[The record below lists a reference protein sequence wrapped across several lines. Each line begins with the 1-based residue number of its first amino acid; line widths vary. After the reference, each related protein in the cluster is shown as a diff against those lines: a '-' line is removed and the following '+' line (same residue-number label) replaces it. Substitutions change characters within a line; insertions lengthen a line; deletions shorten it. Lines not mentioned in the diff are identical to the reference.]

1 MNQPRLPRYGT
12 IPVVLV
18 LVSLILGAC
27 GGQPGAA
34 GGPGDGE
41 GSGDFCLNVA
51 ALEIAMRE
59 DRPGIQAVLE
69 SQTPAGFEEQVAVI
83 GQFIE
88 IVEEGGDPHQD
99 ADFLDDYDNAWN
111 DLRDHCGLRG
121 QEG

>member
-1 MNQPRLPRYGT
+1 MSQSRLPRLGT
-12 IPVVLV
+12 IRVLLV
-18 LVSLILGAC
+18 LVSLVLGAC
-27 GGQPGAA
+27 GGEPGAA
-34 GGPGDGE
+34 GAPEDAE

-88 IVEEGGDPHQD
+88 IVEDGGDPHQD
-99 ADFLDDYDNAWN
+99 ADFLDAYDNAWN

-121 QEG
+121 QGG

>member
-1 MNQPRLPRYGT
+1 M
-12 IPVVLV
+12 
-18 LVSLILGAC
+18 LGAC
-27 GGQPGAA
+27 AGDSGAA
-34 GGPGDGE
+34 GARGDADR
-41 GSGDFCLNVA
+41 SGDFCLNVA

-69 SQTPAGFEEQVAVI
+69 AQTPAGFEEQVAVI

-99 ADFLDDYDNAWN
+99 TEFLDAYDNAWN

-121 QEG
+121 QGG